1 MDTDRTEPAT
11 LFDRLIGAAIA
22 RRWLVM
28 LAVLAM
34 AGIGVYNYGRLP
46 IDAVPDVTNVQVQIN
61 TAAPGYSPLETEQR
75 ITYPVEAVLS
85 GLPHLEQFRSL
96 SRYGLSQVTVVFE
109 EGTDIQFARQL
120 VSQRLQDAR
129 EALPAGVVPALGPI
143 ATGLS
148 EIYQWTVETEPGA
161 KKPDGTPYTPT
172 DLREIQD
179 WIIKP
184 QLRTVPGVTEIN
196 SIGGFDK
203 EYLVAPNTAT
213 LSSYGLELADIV
225 LALERNNSNVGAGY
239 IEREG
244 EQYLVRAP
252 GQAASVDDIGN
263 IVVTSIR
270 GIPVR
275 VRDVAEVTIG
285 QELRTGAAT
294 ENGVEVVLGTV
305 VMLIGENS
313 RAVSKAVDARMLEIN
328 RGLPKGVKA
337 VTVYD
342 RTVLVER
349 AIATVRKNLV
359 EGAILVVAVLFF
371 FLGNLRAALLTA
383 MVIPLA
389 MLFTFSGMVGNKVS
403 ANLLSLGALDFG
415 IIVDGAVVIV
425 ENCVRRLA
433 AAQHRLGR
441 ILTREER
448 FAEVFEAAQEAR
460 RPLIY
465 GQLIIMIVYLP
476 IFALTGIEGKMFHP
490 MAFTVVFALL
500 GAMILSVT
508 FVPAAV
514 ALFIGRSVQEQ
525 ESRVM
530 AAARRWYAPA
540 LAYALA
546 NRAVMLVFA
555 GLVILLAGLMATRL
569 GTEFAPNLD
578 EGDMAVLTMRVPGTS
593 LSQSVRMQ
601 QQIEITLMREFPEIA
616 RVFARIGT
624 AEIASDP
631 MPPNVAD
638 SYIIFKPEKEWP
650 RGESGRK
657 RARAEVES
665 AIRATLEGLPGNS
678 YEFSQPIQLRVNE
691 LISGVRSDV
700 AVKLFGDDLGV
711 LAASANEIAATLRRV
726 PGAAE
731 VQVEQTS
738 GLPMLQIRVDR
749 ERAARMGLNIGDV
762 QEMIATAT
770 AGRAA
775 GTLFEGDRR
784 FDIVVRLP
792 EAVRGDIDAL
802 RRLPVA
808 LPQDGARGEG
818 ARSFIALGEIAS
830 FEVAPGPNQLSREQG
845 KRRVVVSANVRGRD
859 IGSFVAEA
867 QARIAQEVRIA
878 PGYWTAWGG
887 QFEHLAK
894 AAERLRLIVPASLLL
909 VFVLLYLVFNNVRD
923 GLLVFT
929 GIPFALA
936 GGVAAL
942 WLRGI
947 PLSISAA
954 VGFIALSG
962 VAVLNG
968 LVLISFIRSLRQDGL
983 PVAQAVR
990 QGALAR
996 LRPVLMTALVAS
1008 LGFVPM
1014 ALAVG
1019 TGAEVQRPLAT
1030 VVIGGV
1036 LSSTMLTLLLLPI
1049 LYEWAH
1055 GERPIR
1061 TVLSIARTIFRRDSE
1076 NVP

>member
-1 MDTDRTEPAT
+1 MNTDLHPTT
-11 LFDRLIGAAIA
+11 WFDRLIALSIE
-22 RRWLVM
+22 RRWLVL

-34 AGIGVYNYGRLP
+34 AAIGVYNYGRLP

-61 TAAPGYSPLETEQR
+61 TAAPGYSPLEVEQR
-75 ITYPVEAVLS
+75 ITYPVEAVLA
-85 GLPHLEQFRSL
+85 GLPHLETYRSL
-96 SRYGLSQVTVVFE
+96 SRYGLSQVTVVFD
-109 EGTDIQFARQL
+109 EGTDIHFARQL

-129 EALPAGVVPALGPI
+129 ENLPAGVVPALGPI

-184 QLRTVPGVTEIN
+184 QLRTVPGVTDIN

-213 LSSYGLELADIV
+213 LSSYGLELIDIV
-225 LALERNNSNVGAGY
+225 HALERNNSNVGAGY

-252 GQAASVDDIGN
+252 GQAASIDDIGN
-263 IVVTSIR
+263 IVVTSVN

-275 VRDVAEVTIG
+275 VRDVAEVGIG
-285 QELRTGAAT
+285 RELRTGAAT

-313 RAVSKAVDARMLEIN
+313 RKVAQAVDARMLEIN
-328 RGLPKGVKA
+328 RSLPKGVKA

-342 RTVLVER
+342 RTVLVEK

-359 EGAILVVAVLFF
+359 EGAILVIAVLFF

-383 MVIPLA
+383 LVIPLA
-389 MLFTFSGMVGNKVS
+389 MLFTFSGMVAGGVS

-433 AAQHRLGR
+433 GAQHRMGR
-441 ILTREER
+441 LLTREER
-448 FAEVFEAAQEAR
+448 FAEVFAAAREAR

-514 ALFIGRSVQEQ
+514 ALFIGRKVDEKD
-525 ESRVM
+525 SRVM
-530 AAARRWYAPA
+530 LAARRWYAPA
-540 LAYALA
+540 LDYALA
-546 NRAVMLVFA
+546 NRAVVMVFA
-555 GLVILLAGLMATRL
+555 GLVIALAVLMATRL
-569 GTEFAPNLD
+569 GLEFAPNLD
-578 EGDMAVLTMRVPGTS
+578 EGDMAVLTVRVPGTS
-593 LSQSVRMQ
+593 LTQSVRMQ
-601 QQIEITLMREFPEIA
+601 QQIETTLMREVPEIA

-631 MPPNVAD
+631 MPPSVAD
-638 SYIIFKPEKEWP
+638 SYIIFKPESAWP
-650 RGESGRK
+650 RPK
-657 RARAEVES
+657 RSRAAVQA
-665 AIRATLEGLPGNS
+665 AIRTALERLPGNS

-700 AVKLFGDDLGV
+700 AVKLFGDDLAV
-711 LAASANEIAATLRRV
+711 LEATAGQIAASLRTV
-726 PGAAE
+726 AGAAE
-731 VQVEQTS
+731 VQVEATS
-738 GLPMLQIRVDR
+738 GLPILQIRVDR

-770 AGRAA
+770 AGRVA

-792 EAVRGDIDAL
+792 EDMRADIDAL

-808 LPQDGARGEG
+808 LPGTKEG
-818 ARSFIALGEIAS
+818 GHSFITLGEIAT
-830 FEVAPGPNQLSREQG
+830 FDVAPGPNQLSREEG
-845 KRRVVVSANVRGRD
+845 KRRVVITANVRGRD
-859 IGSFVAEA
+859 IGSFVAAA
-867 QARIAQEVRIA
+867 QARIAQDVRIP

-887 QFEHLAK
+887 QFEHLTT

-909 VFVLLYLVFNNVRD
+909 VFVLLYLVFNNLRD

-942 WLRGI
+942 WARGI
-947 PLSISAA
+947 PLSMSAA

-968 LVLISFIRSLRQDGL
+968 LVLIAFIRSLREEGMLL
-983 PVAQAVR
+983 PEAVR
-990 QGALAR
+990 HGALAR

-1014 ALAVG
+1014 ALATG

-1036 LSSTMLTLLLLPI
+1036 LSSTVLTLLLLPV

-1055 GERPIR
+1055 RAGVRGVRKNI
-1061 TVLSIARTIFRRDSE
+1061 L
-1076 NVP
+1076 